1 MKICLIG
8 NGISPLIL
16 ANLLANRNIEVSI
29 YEEDQACNKLISR
42 TLGISKNNFNF
53 LKNEKIYL
61 KKKFWPINEIKIFT
75 ELDRNK
81 EVLNFGTKN
90 DKAFFIINYE
100 DLNNFLLKNTK
111 KNKFIKKN
119 KIKNISFYNS
129 ILRKKDNYD
138 LILNFNEKNE
148 ISKKL
153 FFKRNEKD
161 YNSKAFTSLIYHEKC
176 DNNIAQQI
184 FTKFGPLAFLPCSEN
199 QTSVVFSILNHKN
212 IISDHE
218 IKKLILSYNNKYNI
232 KKFSK
237 FEKFKL
243 RSSVLKNY
251 YYNKILCFGENLH
264 KIHPLA
270 GQGLNMTIRDIKIFL
285 DIIDFR
291 INLGLPID
299 KSILL
304 EFTNKTKHYNYLFSS
319 GIDFIHE
326 FFKLDNNFGNLYS
339 KKLFNFLEKNSL
351 FKKYTTK
358 IADKGFF
365 NHWIVLLLKLS
376 SL

>member
-365 NHWIVLLLKLS
+365 NH
-376 SL
+376 